1 MAKVTLPLAS
11 LTATGTFGDAI
22 TYSVWRGK
30 RTARLKSNPSNPR
43 TAGQMAQ
50 RAILSVV
57 GKITKSSD
65 KEGTEVAFLR
75 SVTPVGQVWSSH
87 FGTLITGAQNTNFE
101 ATKAAYELASNSTI
115 KGYFDAAA
123 AAVGIESVNLGG
135 SNTHP
140 AGLVLAAAYEASRRA
155 GSANAPAD
163 FASVTEAQVKTYAEA
178 LTGKTIV

>member
-30 RTARLKSNPSNPR
+30 RTARLKSNPSNPQ

-57 GKITKSSD
+57 GKITKSAD

-75 SVTPVGQVWSSH
+75 SVTPAGQVWSSQ
-87 FGTLITGAQNTNFE
+87 FGALITGPQNTNFA
-101 ATKAAYELASNSTI
+101 ATKAAYELAANAAK
-115 KGYFDAAA
+115 KGYFDSAAT
-123 AAVGIESVNLGG
+123 AVGIEGVNLGG

-155 GSANAPAD
+155 GSPNAPAD
-163 FASVTEAQVKTYAEA
+163 IASVTEAQVKTYAEE
-178 LTGKTIV
+178 LTGKTIA

>member
-30 RTARLKSNPSNPR
+30 RTARLKGNPSNPKT
-43 TAGQMAQ
+43 TAQMAQ

-57 GKITKSSD
+57 GKITKTAD
-65 KEGTEVAFLR
+65 KQGTEVAFLR
-75 SVTPVGQVWSSH
+75 SVTPAGQVWSSH
-87 FGTLITGAQNTNFE
+87 FGKLITGPKNTNFA
-101 ATKAAYELASNSTI
+101 ATKEAYNLAGNATV
-115 KGYFDAAA
+115 KGYFDTVATAA
-123 AAVGIESVNLGG
+123 GIEGVNLGG

-163 FASVTEAQVKTYAEA
+163 FASVTEAQVKNYAKA
-178 LTGKTIV
+178 LTGKTIA

>member
-30 RTARLKSNPSNPR
+30 RTARLKSNPSNPQ

-57 GKITKSSD
+57 GKATKSAD

-75 SVTPVGQVWSSH
+75 SVTPAGQVWSSH
-87 FGTLITGAQNTNFE
+87 FGTLITGPQNTNFV
-101 ATKAAYELASNSTI
+101 ATKAAYDLAGNATV
-115 KGYFDAAA
+115 KGYFNTAA
-123 AAVGIESVNLGG
+123 AAVGIEGVNLGG
-135 SNTHP
+135 SYTHP

-155 GSANAPAD
+155 GSLNAPAA
-163 FASVTEAQVKTYAEA
+163 FASATETQVEDYAEA
-178 LTGKTIV
+178 LTGQTIA